1 MNKYNYLIEK
11 INQACF
17 IKEPFEHIEIKNFLN
32 QKDLNMI
39 VNEKQIHFKKMKN
52 HDNLYKTLINKKWDI
67 LHFPGCTTSWKNYK
81 KYVNTNNINETKN
94 KNPVENVG
102 VTFRLH
108 DYENSNIKE
117 LIQFMNGQEFHQAL
131 KNKFKLN
138 DATSIISA
146 IQKNL
151 TGYEIS
157 PHPDK
162 RSKAL
167 TYLLNINKDP
177 EIEKMN
183 CHTHL
188 LEFKDKYKHI
198 EKYWVDHPTN
208 ERCWVPWDWC
218 NSKKTTNENNSF
230 LIFKPQSKPA
240 SLHAILLD
248 YDHLKFQRTQI
259 YGNLM
264 YKSNEEF
271 NNYFILIFKNN

>member
-1 MNKYNYLIEK
+1 MNNEFYYLIDK
-11 INQACF
+11 
-17 IKEPFEHIEIKNFLN
+17 IKETPFIEKPFEHIEIKNFLN
-32 QKDLNMI
+32 QEHLNMI
-39 VNEKQIHFKKMKN
+39 LNEKQIHFEKKKN
-52 HDNLYKTLINKKWDI
+52 QDDLYNTLIDKKWDI

-81 KYVNTNNINETKN
+81 KYLKGEKITNYLK
-94 KNPVENVG
+94 KNPIENIG
-102 VTFRLH
+102 ITFRLH
-108 DYENSNIKE
+108 DYKNSNIKD
-117 LIQFMNGQEFHQAL
+117 LIKFMNGNEFHEAL
-131 KNKFKLN
+131 KTKFEIN
-138 DATSIISA
+138 DVTSIISA

-167 TYLLNINKDP
+167 TYLLNINCNP

-188 LEFKDKYKHI
+188 LEFKNKYKKI
-198 EKYWVDHPTN
+198 EKYWLDHPDT
-208 ERCWVPWDWC
+208 ERCWVPWEWC

-230 LIFKPQSKPA
+230 LIFKPQSEPA

-264 YKSNEEF
+264 YKTNEK
-271 NNYFILIFKNN
+271 YIDSSYTDLML

>member
-1 MNKYNYLIEK
+1 MNNEFYYLIDK
-11 INQACF
+11 
-17 IKEPFEHIEIKNFLN
+17 IKETPFIQKPFEHIEIKNFLN
-32 QKDLNMI
+32 QKHLNMI
-39 VNEKQIHFKKMKN
+39 LNEKQIHFDNKKN
-52 HDNLYKTLINKKWDI
+52 QDDLYKTLINKKWDI
-67 LHFPGCTTSWKNYK
+67 LHFPGCTTSWENYK
-81 KYVNTNNINETKN
+81 KYLKGGKISNYLK
-94 KNPVENVG
+94 KNPIENVG
-102 VTFRLH
+102 ITFRLNE
-108 DYENSNIKE
+108 YQNLNIKK
-117 LIQFMNGQEFHQAL
+117 LIEFMNGVEFHNVL
-131 KNKFKLN
+131 KKKFKLN

-167 TYLLNINKDP
+167 TYLLNINYDP
-177 EIEKMN
+177 KIEKMN

-188 LEFKDKYKHI
+188 LEFKPKYKKI
-198 EKYWVDHPTN
+198 EKYWKDHPDT

-218 NSKKTTNENNSF
+218 TSKKTTNENNSF
-230 LIFKPQSKPA
+230 LIITPQSEPA

-264 YKSNEEF
+264 YKSNKKYIDSF
-271 NNYFILIFKNN
+271 YKDLI